1 MFSSKNFNFLI
12 FYQVHGSFS
21 VDFCIQCKVWIHF
34 LLWKFTCSRW
44 IVERISLLL
53 WICLCSFVENQLFIC
68 ASVSAL
74 YSVSWFI
81 CLSWWQYYY
90 FEYFMN
96 DSWNLDFAP
105 IFTGLFWLFLTPLH
119 FCIKIYV
126 WWFFMKEVKVGD
138 INSLYKMFLLLCFGL
153 PL

>member
-1 MFSSKNFNFLI
+1 MAHFQLI
-12 FYQVHGSFS
+12 FAYPARCGFT
-21 VDFCIQCKVWIHF
+21 F
-34 LLWKFTCSRW
+34 LLWKFTYSRW
-44 IVERISLLL
+44 LVERLSLLL

-74 YSVSWFI
+74 SILFHDLFV
-81 CLSWWQYYY
+81 SWWQYYY

-126 WWFFMKEVKVGD
+126 WWFFTKEVKVGD